1 MKFKQNKLDEAG
13 LTADDVENYIK
24 QQLEKHLL
32 DYFNLENEKSLVVDG
47 QFKSVKAL
55 KDLEIPLTIS
65 GQSQSGSSDDQSG
78 SEMSSTGDNA
88 SSSSSQSQMSNQS
101 QASNGEMPSVPL
113 SELATITVGDER
125 ESISKTNGK
134 DAVNVQIM
142 KAQDANTVQVAKEAQ
157 NKIDEFVKI
166 MMT

>member
-13 LTADDVENYIK
+13 LTADDENYIK

-65 GQSQSGSSDDQSG
+65 GQSQSGSSD
-78 SEMSSTGDNA
+78 A
-88 SSSSSQSQMSNQS
+88 S
-101 QASNGEMPSVPL
+101 
-113 SELATITVGDER
+113 IR
-125 ESISKTNGK
+125 
-134 DAVNVQIM
+134 
-142 KAQDANTVQVAKEAQ
+142 
-157 NKIDEFVKI
+157 
-166 MMT
+166 